1 MIERDVPKVVDHE
14 QRRDEIIDALWRV
27 VRRDGV
33 GAASV
38 RTVAAEAGWSTG
50 AIRHY
55 FSSQDELMAFA
66 MTALNE
72 RARTR
77 VRQRIASIDHDL
89 VDPEAFVE
97 VLGEVLPL
105 DAQRKAESEVWL
117 ALLASARTHEHLR
130 VLADDAHRSLRGL
143 CDSVVRKVARDAGPD
158 FDLEGETDRL
168 HGLLDGLAVHGTMYP
183 RQLPRTRLRA
193 AVRAHLTDLAV
204 RAGTV

>member
-1 MIERDVPKVVDHE
+1 MPKVVDHE
-14 QRRDEIIDALWRV
+14 QRRDEIADALWRV
-27 VRRDGV
+27 VLRDGV
-33 GAASV
+33 AAASV
-38 RTVAAEAGWSTG
+38 RTVSAEAGWSTG

-66 MTALNE
+66 MTTLGE
-72 RARTR
+72 RAKAR
-77 VRQRIASIDHDL
+77 VQQRLDALDREQADL
-89 VDPEAFVE
+89 EALVE

-130 VLADDAHRSLRGL
+130 ALADDAHRSLRGL
-143 CDSVVRKVARDAGPD
+143 CDGVVRHLAHDAAA
-158 FDLEGETDRL
+158 DLDVVGETDRL

>member
-1 MIERDVPKVVDHE
+1 MIERAVPKVVDHQ
-14 QRRDEIIDALWRV
+14 QRRDEITDALWRV

-33 GAASV
+33 AAASV

-66 MTALNE
+66 MTTLNE
-72 RARTR
+72 RARAR
-77 VRQRIASIDHDL
+77 VQERIAG
-89 VDPEAFVE
+89 VDPGSFDPDAVVE

-117 ALLASARTHEHLR
+117 ALLASARTDERLR
-130 VLADDAHRSLRGL
+130 ALADEAHRSLRGL
-143 CDSVVRKVARDAGPD
+143 CEGIVRHITADGDQEV
-158 FDLEGETDRL
+158 DLVLETDRL
-168 HGLLDGLAVHGTMYP
+168 HGLVDGLAVHGTMYP
-183 RQLPRTRLRA
+183 RQMPRTRLRA
-193 AVRAHLTDLAV
+193 AVRAHITDLGG

>member
-1 MIERDVPKVVDHE
+1 MPKVVDHQ
-14 QRRDEIIDALWRV
+14 QRRDEITDALWRV

-33 GAASV
+33 AAASV

-66 MTALNE
+66 MATLDE
-72 RARTR
+72 RARAR
-77 VRQRIASIDHDL
+77 VQRRIAL
-89 VDPEAFVE
+89 VDRAVLDLDAVVD

-117 ALLASARTHEHLR
+117 ALLASARTDEHLR
-130 VLADDAHRSLRGL
+130 ALADEAHRSLRGL
-143 CDSVVRKVARDAGPD
+143 CEGVVRHVA
-158 FDLEGETDRL
+158 EGGATAHEVDVVQETDRL

-193 AVRAHLTDLAV
+193 AVRAHVTDLAG